1 MSQTMGL
8 VYRIFLHYATKDAQP
23 NRLCYKR
30 TACISPIKFS
40 TYMIYQSVPEFQ
52 VESSTF
58 FSNRSMYRKVVEKI
72 MSSVAMSR
80 SSNGARE
87 KTRRKDFRYV
97 SHS

>member
-1 MSQTMGL
+1 MGF
-8 VYRIFLHYATKDAQP
+8 VYRIFLHLHYATKDAQP

-30 TACISPIKFS
+30 ATCVSPIKFS

-52 VESSTF
+52 AESSTF

-87 KTRRKDFRYV
+87 KTRRNDFRYV